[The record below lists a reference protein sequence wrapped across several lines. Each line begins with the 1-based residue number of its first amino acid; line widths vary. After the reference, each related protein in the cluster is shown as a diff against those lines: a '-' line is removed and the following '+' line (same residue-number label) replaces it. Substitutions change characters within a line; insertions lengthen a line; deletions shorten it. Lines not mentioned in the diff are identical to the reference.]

1 MTSIRARVR
10 GGRLVVDAPTDL
22 PEGLEVTLAIVD
34 DDLDD
39 ESRAA
44 LEASLEES
52 YAELERG
59 ELLDAADVLRG
70 LRASRPTDR

>member
-22 PEGLEVTLAIVD
+22 PEGLEATLAIVD

-44 LEASLEES
+44 LEVSLEES
-52 YAELERG
+52 HVELERG
-59 ELLDAADVLRG
+59 ELLDAAEVLRG
-70 LRASRPTDR
+70 LRSTPPGQ